1 MTRHQTPAAAYRVT
15 AASMVVNLLLGALK
29 VTAGITFRAQA
40 LVADGLHSL
49 VDLAGDVAVLLGLAV
64 SSLPEDERHPYGH
77 HKFANLAEVFL
88 GLLLVGLCVWLGV
101 GALLL
106 LRSGDYAAPG
116 GAAAG
121 IAALS
126 LGVKEFLFHW
136 TRRTARR
143 LRSGLL
149 AANAWHHRVDSLSSL
164 AVTLA
169 LLATW
174 WGGEGLAFLDPLL
187 TLLLA
192 FWLFLEGGRIVTRA
206 LASLLDTA
214 PERARIEDFCEHIL
228 PITGAR
234 AFHDFRVRRIGDFYE
249 VDLHLQVDPHLS
261 VEEGHAIAT
270 RVKDDLSSHHPEIL
284 RVLVHVEPATAE
296 HLQDRGISDR
306 M

>member
-1 MTRHQTPAAAYRVT
+1 MARRRAQGAAYRVT
-15 AASMVVNLLLGALK
+15 VVSIVLNLLLGALK
-29 VTAGITFRAQA
+29 VAAGFAFRAQA

-49 VDLAGDVAVLLGLAV
+49 VDLVGDVAVLLGLAV
-64 SSLPEDERHPYGH
+64 ASLPEDERHPYGH
-77 HKFANLAEVFL
+77 HKFANLAEVL
-88 GLLLVGLCVWLGV
+88 IGLLLVGLCLWLGV

-116 GAAAG
+116 AAAAAV
-121 IAALS
+121 AALS

-174 WGGEGLAFLDPLL
+174 WGGEQLAFLDPLL

-192 FWLFLEGGRIVTRA
+192 FWLLLEGGRIVSRA
-206 LASLLDTA
+206 LGSLLDTA

-228 PITGAR
+228 PIAGAR
-234 AFHDFRVRRIGDFYE
+234 AFHDFRVRRVGDFFE

-270 RVKDDLSSHHPEIL
+270 RVKEDLSTHHPEIF
-284 RVLVHVEPATAE
+284 RVLVHVEPATAN

-306 M
+306 E

>member
-1 MTRHQTPAAAYRVT
+1 MDSRRVPDAAYRVT
-15 AASMVVNLLLGALK
+15 VASVVVNLLLGALK
-29 VTAGITFRAQA
+29 VAAGLAFRAQA

-49 VDLAGDVAVLLGLAV
+49 VDLAGDVAVLVGLAV
-64 SSLPEDERHPYGH
+64 SRLPEDDRHPYGH
-77 HKFANLAEVFL
+77 HKFANLAEAFL
-88 GLLLVGLCVWLGV
+88 GLLLVGLCAWLGV
-101 GALLL
+101 RAGLL
-106 LRSGDYAAPG
+106 LRSGDYEAP
-116 GAAAG
+116 GAAA
-121 IAALS
+121 AAVAAVS

-164 AVTLA
+164 AVTVA

-174 WGGEGLAFLDPLL
+174 WGGERLAFLDPLL

-192 FWLFLEGGRIVTRA
+192 FWLLLEGGRIITRA

-228 PITGAR
+228 PIAGAR
-234 AFHDFRVRRIGDFYE
+234 AFHDFRVRRVGDFYE

-261 VEEGHAIAT
+261 VEDGHAIAT
-270 RVKDDLSSHHPEIL
+270 RVKEDLSSHHPEIL
-284 RVLVHVEPATAE
+284 RVLVHVEPATE
-296 HLQDRGISDR
+296 DHLRHRGVSDR
-306 M
+306 E